1 MLDKCW
7 PGLLTLFSLALKG
20 PCLLESNSMTTLWGL
35 NLRRQTSL
43 SALCQPDLG
52 KPTGSPVHARGSLI
66 NRISGDY
73 PINVL
78 QGAIRG
84 QGEGEDA
91 NISLRNTEDII
102 KAIQCPVCPSY
113 PSQSWNRELGMCHSE
128 SHNHMNVWREDQ
140 RFGRGYLVCI
150 PSKTKHLNKE
160 LIEMQ
165 GGVLSNYN

>member
-1 MLDKCW
+1 M
-7 PGLLTLFSLALKG
+7 
-20 PCLLESNSMTTLWGL
+20 
-35 NLRRQTSL
+35 
-43 SALCQPDLG
+43 
-52 KPTGSPVHARGSLI
+52 
-66 NRISGDY
+66 
-73 PINVL
+73 L

-91 NISLRNTEDII
+91 NISLRNTEDTI

-128 SHNHMNVWREDQ
+128 PHNHMNVWREDQ
-140 RFGRGYLVCI
+140 RFERGYLVCI